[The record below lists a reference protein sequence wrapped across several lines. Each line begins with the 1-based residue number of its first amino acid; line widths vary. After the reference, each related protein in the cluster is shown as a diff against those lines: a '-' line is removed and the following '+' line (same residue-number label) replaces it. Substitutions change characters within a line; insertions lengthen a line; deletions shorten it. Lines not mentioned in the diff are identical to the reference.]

1 MRLFLL
7 PHLYHIHPSII
18 YTRRIVH
25 IDSLTDYIHYL
36 VRCKDK
42 TFACQL
48 RQILGFYP
56 HNIAIYREA
65 LMHRSLNHH
74 RPHEQKKDNERLEY
88 LGDAV
93 IETVVSDILYHH
105 FPGKKEGFLTSVR
118 SKIVQRSSLNRIAKE
133 TGLVELI
140 QSTHINHT
148 HNSFIS
154 GNAFEALVGA
164 IYLDRGYAHCY
175 RFFKERIMGKYIDV
189 NKVAKEDDNFKS
201 KLIEWGQKMQYRIDF
216 ELISENIIGTNSPT
230 FRTRVCIEGIEAG
243 VGFGYSKKESQQ
255 LAAKEAMRHI
265 RKKTELYKNIVAKH
279 DEQKEQTAMS
289 KANEQPQEG
298 LSEGEKIELPDDEK
312 SIFIAA
318 VLDSSSS
325 AEVGNEAIASQNML

>member
-1 MRLFLL
+1 M
-7 PHLYHIHPSII
+7 
-18 YTRRIVH
+18 H
-25 IDSLTDYIHYL
+25 IDSLIDYIHYL
-36 VRCKDK
+36 VSCKDK
-42 TFACQL
+42 AFACQL

-93 IETVVSDILYHH
+93 IETVVSDILYHQ

-175 RFFKERIMGKYIDV
+175 RFFKECIMGKYIDV

-216 ELISENIIGTNSPT
+216 ELISENTIGTNSPT

-243 VGFGYSKKESQQ
+243 SGFGYSKKESQQ

-265 RKKTELYKNIVAKH
+265 RKRTELYKNIVAKH
-279 DEQKEQTAMS
+279 DEQKELAAMS
-289 KANEQPQEG
+289 EANDLPQGEQPEE
-298 LSEGEKIELPDDEK
+298 SKAELPVTEK
-312 SIFIAA
+312 VMPAIT
-318 VLDSSSS
+318 VLDISSPTE
-325 AEVGNEAIASQNML
+325 AKNEAVASQNML